1 MEFNLNFKNAEKN
14 SEKVFCFIDNCIWIG
29 IVKLSLVRTGYFSS
43 TANVL
48 TSSPKTWN
56 IKGRDFYQLI
66 WLGTNQGIWWW
77 CCDADFNSGSAYLPC
92 CLGKVPLKQDFS
104 DIYLTTFLESVISD
118 IQNLLGS
125 SFFSKYLKFILDLK
139 NEAKYWQKV
148 LCFWDNCIW
157 IGIVKLSLLRRGY
170 FSSTTN
176 VLTSSPKT
184 WHVKNRD
191 FFRLHWPG
199 NDRLIW

>member
-77 CCDADFNSGSAYLPC
+77 CCDADFNSGSACLPC